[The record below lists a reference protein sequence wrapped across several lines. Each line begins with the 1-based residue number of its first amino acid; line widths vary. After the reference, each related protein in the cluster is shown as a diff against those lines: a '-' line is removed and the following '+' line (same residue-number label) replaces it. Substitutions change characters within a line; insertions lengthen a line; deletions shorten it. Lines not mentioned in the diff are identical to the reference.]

1 MKPGYCVRQRR
12 KVAVCLF
19 AESDYLICAAPLT
32 AETDCLG
39 AAAVAGTTMVFINL
53 GRGTVVDSDALITA
67 LTTGTIK
74 GAGRIRPSPAFA
86 SSSYCMDYRNWFR
99 CTIWTTRFILA
110 TATEF
115 FVTENLPRFM
125 RGESLLRV
133 CHNHSAIS
141 AQAAIQ
147 HNGMLTSSSVHVDQT
162 ALHTF

>member
-1 MKPGYCVRQRR
+1 VQRSLPYNNGLYQSR
-12 KVAVCLF
+12 SRHL
-19 AESDYLICAAPLT
+19 SSIRT
-32 AETDCLG
+32 
-39 AAAVAGTTMVFINL
+39 
-53 GRGTVVDSDALITA
+53 RSITA
-67 LTTGTIK
+67 LTTGTTK

-115 FVTENLPRFM
+115 FVTRICYDLV
-125 RGESLLRV
+125 RGESPLRV

-147 HNGMLTSSSVHVDQT
+147 HNVCSPAVLFIPPA
-162 ALHTF
+162 ALHTFYIVCTRPAPQPAHGPARHC